1 MPMTAL
7 FVIDTQ
13 EELVSIPSTAIPDG
27 ARICE
32 TGTKILDRAR
42 SKPTTEL
49 DIIVVQHSED
59 PADPNSTLVPGSK
72 AWDLVL
78 PPRDGAGNEKVVH
91 KTTADTFE
99 SNPNLANE
107 LQGRGISSIV
117 AFGVQSEF
125 CVRATCRGAINAGF
139 DVILLRGAHST
150 YNNDETGQSAEQIE
164 KEVEQELES
173 IGVKVVPWDQYE
185 F

>member
-1 MPMTAL
+1 MPATAL

-13 EELVSIPSTAIPDG
+13 AELVSIPSTAIPDG

-32 TGTKILDRAR
+32 TGAKILDRAR

-49 DIIVVQHSED
+49 DIIIVQHSEN
-59 PADPNSTLVPGSK
+59 PSELGSTLIPGSK
-72 AWDLVL
+72 AWELVL
-78 PPRDGAGNEKVVH
+78 PPQDGAENERVVP

-99 SNPNLANE
+99 SNPNLAHE
-107 LQGRGISSIV
+107 LKARGISSIV

-150 YNNDETGQSAEQIE
+150 YNNEETGQSAKQIE
-164 KEVEQELES
+164 REIEHELES
-173 IGVKVVPWDQYE
+173 IGVQVVPWDQYE